1 MKLNSAM
8 PVVGS
13 VVGSAAGLSAFYR
26 GLGRFAGC
34 GIDQA
39 ITDAFAMFPTLDQ
52 MLDLASQVVARRS
65 SHGKA

>member
-1 MKLNSAM
+1 MKLNFAM

-26 GLGRFAGC
+26 GLGRLAGC
-34 GIDQA
+34 GIDEA

-65 SHGKA
+65 NHGKA